1 MIKIIYLIIL
11 CALSMTTTI
20 TAQIKT
26 PAPSTSAKVIQTV
39 GLTDIE
45 IAYSRPSANNRL
57 IFGDQGLIPYG
68 KLWRTGANAATKITF
83 GDEVTI
89 SGKKLKEGAY
99 AILTK
104 PGASAW
110 EVYFYTYETGNWS
123 NYKDKKPALVAT
135 VNSILTNDKTETL
148 TIGFD
153 DIKMNSASLLFLWE
167 NTKIALPFVVDVDDK
182 AMASIKSTL
191 AGPTA
196 IDYFRAASYM
206 HDAGKDLN
214 TALSYIQKANN
225 SNPRFFQLRREALIL
240 ADLGRKKEA
249 IVAAKKSTEL
259 AIKAKNDDFVR
270 LNEKSIK
277 EWSK

>member
-1 MIKIIYLIIL
+1 MIKILYLIIL

-123 NYKDKKPALVAT
+123 SYKDKKPALVAT
-135 VNSILTNDKTETL
+135 VNSVLTNDKTETL

>member
-1 MIKIIYLIIL
+1 
-11 CALSMTTTI
+11 MTTTI

>member
-1 MIKIIYLIIL
+1 MIKILYLIIL

-123 NYKDKKPALVAT
+123 NYKDKKPALLAT